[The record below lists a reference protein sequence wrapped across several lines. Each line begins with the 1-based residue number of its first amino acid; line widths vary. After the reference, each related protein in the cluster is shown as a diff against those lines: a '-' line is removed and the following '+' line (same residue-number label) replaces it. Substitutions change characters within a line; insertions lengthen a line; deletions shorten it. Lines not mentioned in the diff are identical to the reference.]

1 MKIILTRGIDP
12 ITVSCYS
19 KGCSDRSR
27 GYYQTCST
35 RVVESIDARFYEDAE
50 NNNKLFYK
58 RCFYTTSNCTSTNYC
73 KKNNDLLY
81 RYQMSRQPLVNQ
93 EILVQAVV
101 ELAFVNPLRR
111 YQQERRSVISDD
123 YEVFLYG

>member
-1 MKIILTRGIDP
+1 
-12 ITVSCYS
+12 
-19 KGCSDRSR
+19 
-27 GYYQTCST
+27 
-35 RVVESIDARFYEDAE
+35 
-50 NNNKLFYK
+50 
-58 RCFYTTSNCTSTNYC
+58 
-73 KKNNDLLY
+73 
-81 RYQMSRQPLVNQ
+81 MSRQPLVNQ